1 MGNSIPQ
8 MYLQRYKLISVKI
21 RKTLE
26 KSSVP
31 QLIEV
36 VRPAIAQRKKPKTIR
51 PRTAKRRTKK
61 RV

>member
-1 MGNSIPQ
+1 
-8 MYLQRYKLISVKI
+8 MYLQRYKLNSVKI

>member
-1 MGNSIPQ
+1 

-26 KSSVP
+26 KSCVT

-36 VRPAIAQRKKPKTIR
+36 VSPAIAQRKKPKAIR
-51 PRTAKRRTKK
+51 PRTAKRRIKK

>member
-1 MGNSIPQ
+1 MWNDIPQ
-8 MYLQRYKLISVKI
+8 MYLLRYKLISVKI

-36 VRPAIAQRKKPKTIR
+36 VRLAIAQIKKPKIIR

>member
-26 KSSVP
+26 KSSVL
-31 QLIEV
+31 QLIDDV
-36 VRPAIAQRKKPKTIR
+36 SAAIAQRKKPRTIR
-51 PRTAKRRTKK
+51 SRTEKRRTKK

>member
-1 MGNSIPQ
+1 
-8 MYLQRYKLISVKI
+8 MYLQRYKLISAKI

-26 KSSVP
+26 KSCVP

-36 VRPAIAQRKKPKTIR
+36 VRPAIAQRKKPRTIR
-51 PRTAKRRTKK
+51 PRTEKRRTKK

>member
-26 KSSVP
+26 KSSVL
-31 QLIEV
+31 QLIDDV
-36 VRPAIAQRKKPKTIR
+36 SAAIAQRKKPKTIR
-51 PRTAKRRTKK
+51 PRTAKTRIKK

>member
-1 MGNSIPQ
+1 

-26 KSSVP
+26 KSSVL
-31 QLIEV
+31 QLIDDV
-36 VRPAIAQRKKPKTIR
+36 SAAIAHRKKPKTIR
-51 PRTAKRRTKK
+51 PRTEKRRTKK